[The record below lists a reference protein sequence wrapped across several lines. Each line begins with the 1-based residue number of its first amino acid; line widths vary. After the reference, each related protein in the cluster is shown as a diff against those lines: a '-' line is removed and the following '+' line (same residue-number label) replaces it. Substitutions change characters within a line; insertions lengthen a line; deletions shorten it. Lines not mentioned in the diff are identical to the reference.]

1 MEAKHLFAV
10 LAGILLIGLSN
21 YGGAVS
27 PPFSIR
33 ITPLLIPVI
42 VGGVNYILYRKF
54 FYVAAAYGFALLLF
68 NDILVRK
75 YAGGIHDDEGREWIF
90 FHSFLAFRLVVVIL
104 VLFALIRTPEGESRT
119 KSVVRQTLWVLAL
132 GGLTAILYL
141 GMIAPI

>member
-1 MEAKHLFAV
+1 MEAKHLLAI

-42 VGGVNYILYRKF
+42 VGGVNYVLYRKF
-54 FYVAAAYGFALLLF
+54 FYIAAAYGFALLLF
-68 NDILVRK
+68 NDILIRK
-75 YAGGIHDDEGREWIF
+75 YAGGIHDDEGRGWIW
-90 FHSFLAFRLVVVIL
+90 FHSFLAFCLVVLIL
-104 VLFALIRTPEGESRT
+104 LLFALARNPEGESRT
-119 KSVVRQTLWVLAL
+119 KSVIRQTLWVLAL
-132 GGLTAILYL
+132 GGLTAVLYH